1 MRTYTYGNRSWICPA
16 VLAFLLLFVV
26 QAYAQAPQPAGRNVP
41 FPAFQLPPP
50 QDELEAA
57 YLGVPESAPFS
68 VGQIRAQVVLIE
80 ILSAYCP
87 YCQRVAPLV
96 DDVYQRIQKDHALK
110 GKIKMIGIGMTNTA
124 FELDTFKKKFNV
136 PFPLFA
142 DPSGEI
148 SKKFSV
154 PGTPTFIGV
163 KLDGKGGAQEI
174 FYRPGAFKDTDQFM
188 AELTKATGLK

>member
-1 MRTYTYGNRSWICPA
+1 MRTLRYLTRTGICFA
-16 VLAFLLLFVV
+16 VPLLLLLLVIQV
-26 QAYAQAPQPAGRNVP
+26 SAQTPPAGRNVP
-41 FPAFQLPPP
+41 FPTFQLPAP
-50 QDELEAA
+50 QDEMEAA
-57 YLGVPESAPFS
+57 YLGVPEAAPFS

-80 ILSAYCP
+80 IMSAYCP

-96 DDVYQRIQKDHALK
+96 DDVYARIQKDNALK
-110 GKIKMIGIGMTNTA
+110 GKVKMIGIGMTNTP

-163 KLDGKGGAQEI
+163 KLDGKGGAQEV

>member
-1 MRTYTYGNRSWICPA
+1 MRTDKHLNRSCIPA
-16 VLAFLLLFVV
+16 VLFLLLLFVIP
-26 QAYAQAPQPAGRNVP
+26 ASAQAPQPAGRNVP
-41 FPAFQLPPP
+41 FPVFQLPAP

-57 YLGVPESAPFS
+57 YLGVPEAAAFS
-68 VGQIRAQVVLIE
+68 VGQINSQIVLIE
-80 ILSAYCP
+80 IMSAYCP

-96 DDVYQRIQKDHALK
+96 EDVYQRIQKDRTLK
-110 GKIKMIGIGMTNTA
+110 GKIKMIGIGMTNSA
-124 FELDTFKKKFNV
+124 YELDTFKKRFNV

-163 KLDGKGGAQEI
+163 KLDGKGGCREV
-174 FYRPGAFKDTDQFM
+174 FYRPGAFRDTDQFM

>member
-1 MRTYTYGNRSWICPA
+1 MRKSRYLNRTGICLA
-16 VLAFLLLFVV
+16 VPLLLLLLVM
-26 QAYAQAPQPAGRNVP
+26 QASAQTPPAGRNVP
-41 FPAFQLPPP
+41 FPAFQLPAP
-50 QDELEAA
+50 QDEIEAA
-57 YLGVPESAPFS
+57 YLGVPEAAPFS

-96 DDVYQRIQKDHALK
+96 DDVFARVQKDPALK
-110 GKIKMIGIGMTNTA
+110 GKVKMIGIGTTNTP

-163 KLDGKGGAQEI
+163 KLDGKGGAQEV

>member
-1 MRTYTYGNRSWICPA
+1 MRISRYLNRTGIC
-16 VLAFLLLFVV
+16 LATLLFVLLFV
-26 QAYAQAPQPAGRNVP
+26 IPASAQAPQPAGRNVP
-41 FPAFQLPPP
+41 FPAFQLPAP
-50 QDELEAA
+50 QDEIEAA
-57 YLGVPESAPFS
+57 YLGVPESGMFS
-68 VGQIRAQVVLIE
+68 VGQIKAQIVLIE
-80 ILSAYCP
+80 IMSAYCP

-96 DDVYQRIQKDHALK
+96 DDVYERIQKDHALK
-110 GKIKMIGIGMTNTA
+110 GKIKMIGIGMTNSA
-124 FELDTFKKKFNV
+124 YELDTFKKKFNV

-163 KLDGKGGAQEI
+163 RLDGKGGAQEV
-174 FYRPGAFKDTDQFM
+174 FYRPGAFRDTDQFM

>member
-1 MRTYTYGNRSWICPA
+1 MKTYRYLNRTGICLIVP
-16 VLAFLLLFVV
+16 LLLLFFVV
-26 QAYAQAPQPAGRNVP
+26 QASAQAPAPAGRNVP
-41 FPAFQLPPP
+41 FPAFQLPAT
-50 QDELEAA
+50 QNELEAA
-57 YLGVPESAPFS
+57 YLGVPEAAPFS

-80 ILSAYCP
+80 IMSAYCP

-96 DDVYQRIQKDHALK
+96 DDVYARIEKDHALK
-110 GKIKMIGIGMTNTA
+110 GKIKMIGIGMTNTP

-148 SKKFSV
+148 SKKFNV
-154 PGTPTFIGV
+154 PGTPTFIGAR
-163 KLDGKGGAQEI
+163 LDGKGGAQEI
-174 FYRPGAFKDTDQFM
+174 FFRPGAFKDTDQFM